1 MRVSTDIRRGLIYA
15 GLIVVVAGGA
25 KAAAA
30 HGLIG
35 SDWPGRATMAVMGA
49 FLMVTGNSLPKRLV
63 PLSGCSCDPAT
74 VQQLQ
79 RRAGWTFVLA
89 GAALAIGWLVLP
101 ESLANLL
108 TLLLAPVTVLFVVQM
123 FRVYRADRPA

>member
-15 GLIVVVAGGA
+15 GLIIVVAGGA

-63 PLSGCSCDPAT
+63 PLSGCSCDPARSRS
-74 VQQLQ
+74 
-79 RRAGWTFVLA
+79 RRA
-89 GAALAIGWLVLP
+89 
-101 ESLANLL
+101 
-108 TLLLAPVTVLFVVQM
+108 
-123 FRVYRADRPA
+123 